1 VTVTKR
7 VAILSVAV
15 PVGVAGLATATLWL
29 AAAIFL
35 AANHRSIELARP
47 LSVVDY
53 WRAYAGY
60 PVLGRRLRGSIL
72 LSAILCFAALPLGVL
87 SATER
92 RRPLHGDARFARR
105 PEVAKAGLLGSRGII
120 VGRYGRAFLM
130 LGGQHFAL
138 LCAPTRSGKGA
149 GVVIP
154 NMLSWPESA
163 VVNDLK
169 GEVYKATSGFRARH
183 QTVYLWDPFTETGST
198 DRFNPLAYVRTG
210 DKRVGDTLAIAH
222 VIYPH
227 NEKGGD
233 TENFFNSQARNL
245 FLGLF
250 LMVQETPQWPLTI
263 GELLRQSSGCGRPLK
278 DYLAKTIRER
288 REAGNPLSDE
298 CVDALM
304 RFLSNPENTLGSVL
318 ATFNAPLVI
327 FADRVVDA
335 ATSANDFDLR
345 ELRRSPMS
353 VYVRIAPSRLA
364 QARVILSVFWTLLIN
379 VNTREVPEDDPRLKH
394 QVLLV
399 LDEFPAL
406 GHVAVLAKGVGYLAG
421 YNLRFLTIA
430 QSISQL
436 NEIYGANG
444 ARALATNHALQIVFA
459 PREQQ
464 DANEYSEMLGY
475 LTAVSVSKSAS
486 SGGRGSSVNRTEH
499 RRALMLPQELKELG
513 PDRQIVLYENAKP
526 ILAQKIFYYR
536 DPAFVERLLP
546 PPKVPLL
553 HVDENLARAQR
564 RVRPATDKDLEDG
577 PAALVARL
585 AHRLEGLPPVH
596 NAMTPEEMQGFVS
609 AFVDCLEP
617 MAPAADKRA
626 GRKSAGT
633 KTRGGAEKPDTDGSA
648 NRQIPLFPSEA
659 DPAELAMTR

>member
-1 VTVTKR
+1 VGKR
-7 VAILSVAV
+7 AAFFVVAAPVAV
-15 PVGVAGLATATLWL
+15 GLLMAAALWL
-29 AAAIFL
+29 AGAIFL
-35 AANHRSIELARP
+35 LANHRSIAMARP
-47 LSVVDY
+47 LSVIDY
-53 WRAYAGY
+53 WHAYGDD
-60 PVLGRRLRGSIL
+60 PVLGRRLRD
-72 LSAILCFAALPLGVL
+72 AALLAGLVCFVVL
-87 SATER
+87 PVGIFSATER

-105 PEVAKAGLLGSRGII
+105 PEIRKAGLLGSQGIV
-120 VGRYGRAFLM
+120 VGRYGKAFLT

-149 GVVIP
+149 GIVIP
-154 NMLSWPESA
+154 NMLAWPESA

-169 GEVYKATSGFRARH
+169 GEVYKATSGFRAAY
-183 QTVYLWDPFTETGST
+183 QPVFLWDPFTETGCT
-198 DRFNPLAYVRTG
+198 DRFNPLAYVRAG
-210 DKRVGDTLAIAH
+210 VKRVGDALAIAH
-222 VIYPH
+222 LIYPH

-250 LMVQETPQWPLTI
+250 LLVQETPDVPLTI
-263 GELLRQSSGCGRPLK
+263 GEMLRQSSGQGRPLK
-278 DYLAKTIRER
+278 DHLARTIRER
-288 REAGNPLSDE
+288 REAGEPLSDE

-304 RFLSNPENTLGSVL
+304 RFLSNPDNTLGSVL

-327 FADRVVDA
+327 FADRIVDA

-345 ELRRSPMS
+345 ELRRSPMT
-353 VYVRIAPSRLA
+353 VYIRISPSRLA
-364 QARVILSVFWTLLIN
+364 EARVILSVFWTLLIN
-379 VNTREVPEDDPRLKH
+379 VNTRELPQDDPTLKH

-459 PREQQ
+459 PREQR

-475 LTAVSVSKSAS
+475 FTALSVSKSKS
-486 SGGRGSSVNRTEH
+486 SGARGGSSVNRTEH

-526 ILAQKIFYYR
+526 ILADKIFYYK
-536 DPAFVERLLP
+536 DPAFADRLLP
-546 PPKVPLL
+546 PPPVRQLDVEL
-553 HVDENLARAQR
+553 GLARPKGD
-564 RVRPATDKDLEDG
+564 VRPATGKDLAG
-577 PAALVARL
+577 GAAAYVSRL
-585 AHRLEGLPPVH
+585 AHNLENLPPVH
-596 NAMTPEEMQGFVS
+596 DGMTPEEQRGFVS
-609 AFVDCLEP
+609 AFFDRLDVAEQGSRRVN
-617 MAPAADKRA
+617 AKA
-626 GRKSAGT
+626 SGT
-633 KTRGGAEKPDTDGSA
+633 GGGD
-648 NRQIPLFPSEA
+648 RQMPLFSSE
-659 DPAELAMTR
+659 DGTVEPAITR

>member
-1 VTVTKR
+1 MTR
-7 VAILSVAV
+7 RAALIAVAV
-15 PVGVAGLATATLWL
+15 PLVLAALVTASLWL
-29 AAAIFL
+29 AGAIFL
-35 AANHRSIELARP
+35 LANHRSVTLAGA

-53 WRAYAGY
+53 WQAYGED
-60 PVLGRRLRGSIL
+60 PVLGRRLRGAVL
-72 LSAILCFAALPLGVL
+72 LSAILCFVALPVGIL

-105 PEVAKAGLLGSRGII
+105 HEIARAGLLGSHGIV
-120 VGRYGRAFLM
+120 VGRYGNVFLM

-169 GEVYKATSGFRARH
+169 GEVYIATAGYRARY
-183 QTVYLWDPFTETGST
+183 QPVYLWDPFTETGCS
-198 DRFNPLAYVRTG
+198 DRFNPLAYVRPG
-210 DKRVGDTLAIAH
+210 VKRVGDALAIAH

-250 LMVQETPQWPLTI
+250 LLVQETPGLPLTI
-263 GELLRQSSGCGRPLK
+263 GEMLRQSSGLGQPLK
-278 DYLAKTIRER
+278 DYLARTIRER
-288 REAGNPLSDE
+288 REAGEPLSNE

-304 RFLSNPENTLGSVL
+304 RFLSNPDNTLGSVL

-327 FADRVVDA
+327 FADRIVDA
-335 ATSANDFDLR
+335 ATSADDFDLR
-345 ELRRSPMS
+345 ELRRSRMT
-353 VYVRIAPSRLA
+353 VYVRIAPSRLPE
-364 QARVILSVFWTLLIN
+364 ARVILNLFWSLLITA
-379 VNTREVPEDDPRLKH
+379 NTRETPQDDPGLKH
-394 QVLLV
+394 QVLLA

-436 NEIYGANG
+436 NEIYGTNG
-444 ARALATNHALQIVFA
+444 ARAFATNHALQIVFA
-459 PREQQ
+459 PREQH

-475 LTAVSVSKSAS
+475 LTAVSVSRSRS
-486 SGGRGSSVNRTEH
+486 SGARGGSSVSRAEH

-513 PDRQIVLYENAKP
+513 PDREIVLYENAKP
-526 ILAQKIFYYR
+526 ILADKIFYYR
-536 DPAFVERLLP
+536 DPVFAGRVLP
-546 PPKVPLL
+546 APAVRHLDAAATAVKADGRP
-553 HVDENLARAQR
+553 
-564 RVRPATDKDLEDG
+564 RPAPAKAVEDG
-577 PAALVARL
+577 PAASVARL
-585 AHRLEGLPPVH
+585 AVDLEGLPPVYDG
-596 NAMTPEEMQGFVS
+596 MTVGEQHRFVS
-609 AFVDCLEP
+609 ELLDRLAI
-617 MAPAADKRA
+617 ADASAQKRA
-626 GRKSAGT
+626 GSRTRRAG
-633 KTRGGAEKPDTDGSA
+633 GDAD
-648 NRQIPLFPSEA
+648 RQMPLFALAATPIE
-659 DPAELAMTR
+659 PAITR